1 MSGIGDLVFPGLELW
16 AQCQGVLTT
25 LLLTDAEVRAGFD
38 WESALGALRAAYSS
52 DVGDDRFPARVMARG
67 EGYWLRTLSGVPAD
81 TGLMGAKLIAANPR
95 TGRAS
100 YLIPLFDVE
109 TVALIGLLDG
119 QSVTGYRTAATS
131 ALAADL
137 LAPSGPLRVA
147 VLGSGFEA
155 RMHLRALA
163 VACKIVSARVYS
175 PNPDSRDRFVADLAD
190 VAVEIAAY
198 SSPQGAVE
206 DADVVV
212 CAARAHGEQPIL
224 LGTWLQPGMTVL
236 SIGSTLPEQR
246 EVDTDVIAAAD
257 LLVADVIDEVL
268 HGTGDLLAAAAAG
281 IDPAGRTV
289 SLADVVSGRHP
300 GRTGPDQVV
309 LYKSVGSAAQD
320 LAVAAM
326 CAARA
331 RELGLG
337 TELAPIVVPVQK

>member
-1 MSGIGDLVFPGLELW
+1 M
-16 AQCQGVLTT
+16 
-25 LLLTDAEVRAGFD
+25 
-38 WESALGALRAAYSS
+38 
-52 DVGDDRFPARVMARG
+52 
-67 EGYWLRTLSGVPAD
+67 
-81 TGLMGAKLIAANPR
+81 
-95 TGRAS
+95 
-100 YLIPLFDVE
+100 
-109 TVALIGLLDG
+109 
-119 QSVTGYRTAATS
+119 
-131 ALAADL
+131 
-137 LAPSGPLRVA
+137 
-147 VLGSGFEA
+147 
-155 RMHLRALA
+155 
-163 VACKIVSARVYS
+163 
-175 PNPDSRDRFVADLAD
+175 
-190 VAVEIAAY
+190 
-198 SSPQGAVE
+198 
-206 DADVVV
+206 
-212 CAARAHGEQPIL
+212 
-224 LGTWLQPGMTVL
+224 L